1 MVHRTENRIRERQVI
16 RVESLDFDYG
26 SIRALFDVN
35 FEIQEGSVVALVG
48 PNGSGKTTLMRTI
61 AGLQTPA
68 RGKLLLNGL
77 DVSEEPRKVHRQIG
91 FLPDFFGLY
100 DDLLVRHSLEF
111 HAGAKKLSKE
121 QASQAI
127 DWAAT
132 SLGLEFRDDQLVRE
146 LSRGNRQRLAIAQ
159 AILHRPPVALLDEPA
174 SGLDPDARRQL
185 SSLIQ
190 GLRDSGMTLIVSSHI
205 LRELEDYATHVMV
218 LREGRMVSFEAIT
231 EAQGTEGQFVEIV
244 LAEPSERLKDVL
256 ARYEQL
262 TLVSADDRSAR
273 VELQAQGEAS
283 KLLSALVAAGLH
295 VQRFDPQS
303 RSVEQ
308 VYFG

>member
-1 MVHRTENRIRERQVI
+1 MI

-26 SIRALFDVN
+26 SVRALFDVN

-68 RGKLLLNGL
+68 RGKVFLNGL

-100 DDLLVRHSLEF
+100 DELLVRHSLEF

-174 SGLDPDARRQL
+174 SGLDPEARRQL

>member
-1 MVHRTENRIRERQVI
+1 MI

-68 RGKLLLNGL
+68 RGKLILNGL

-244 LAEPSERLKDVL
+244 LAEPSEALKDVL

>member
-1 MVHRTENRIRERQVI
+1 MI

-100 DDLLVRHSLEF
+100 DELLVRHSLEF

>member
-1 MVHRTENRIRERQVI
+1 MI
-16 RVESLDFDYG
+16 RVEALDFDYG
-26 SIRALFDVN
+26 SVRALFDVN
-35 FEIQEGSVVALVG
+35 FEIQKGSVVALVG

-68 RGKLLLNGL
+68 RGKVFLNGL
-77 DVSEEPRKVHRQIG
+77 DVSQEPRKVHRQIG
-91 FLPDFFGLY
+91 FLADFFGLY
-100 DDLLVRHSLEF
+100 DDLLVSHSLNF
-111 HAGAKKLSKE
+111 HAGAKKLSRE
-121 QASQAI
+121 QASYAI

-205 LRELEDYATHVMV
+205 LRELEDYATHVIV
-218 LREGRMVSFEAIT
+218 LRRGRVESFEAIS
-231 EAQGTEGQFVEIV
+231 EAHEGEGQFVEIV
-244 LAEPSERLKDVL
+244 LAEPSEALKDVL
-256 ARYEQL
+256 AHYEQL
-262 TLVSADDRSAR
+262 TVVSADDRSAR
-273 VELQAQGEAS
+273 VELQAKGEAS
-283 KLLSALVAAGLH
+283 KLLSALVAAGLR
-295 VQRFDPQS
+295 VERFDPQS

>member
-1 MVHRTENRIRERQVI
+1 MI

-68 RGKLLLNGL
+68 RGKLILNGL

>member
-1 MVHRTENRIRERQVI
+1 MI

-185 SSLIQ
+185 SSLVQ
-190 GLRDSGMTLIVSSHI
+190 SLRDSGMTLVVSSHI

-218 LREGRMVSFEAIT
+218 LRRGRVESFEAIS
-231 EAQGTEGQFVEIV
+231 EAHEGEGQFVEIV
-244 LAEPSERLKDVL
+244 LAEPSEALKDVL
-256 ARYEQL
+256 AHYEQL
-262 TLVSADDRSAR
+262 TVVSADDRSAR

>member
-1 MVHRTENRIRERQVI
+1 MI

-26 SIRALFDVN
+26 SVRALFDVN

-68 RGKLLLNGL
+68 RGKVFLNGL

-132 SLGLEFRDDQLVRE
+132 SLGLEFRPDQLVRE

-174 SGLDPDARRQL
+174 SGLDPEARRQL

-273 VELQAQGEAS
+273 VELQAKGEAS
-283 KLLSALVAAGLH
+283 KLLSALVAAGLR
-295 VQRFDPQS
+295 VERFDPQS

>member
-1 MVHRTENRIRERQVI
+1 MI

-26 SIRALFDVN
+26 SVRALFDVN

-68 RGKLLLNGL
+68 RGKVILNGL

-127 DWAAT
+127 YWAAT
-132 SLGLEFRDDQLVRE
+132 SLGLEFRPDQLVRE

-190 GLRDSGMTLIVSSHI
+190 GLRDSGMTLVVSSHI

-273 VELQAQGEAS
+273 VELQAKGEAS
-283 KLLSALVAAGLH
+283 KLLSALVAAGLR
-295 VQRFDPQS
+295 VERFDPQS

>member
-1 MVHRTENRIRERQVI
+1 MI

-185 SSLIQ
+185 SSLVQ
-190 GLRDSGMTLIVSSHI
+190 SLRDSGMTLVVSSHI

-218 LREGRMVSFEAIT
+218 LRRGRVESFEAIS
-231 EAQGTEGQFVEIV
+231 EAHEGEGQFVEIV
-244 LAEPSERLKDVL
+244 LAEPSEALKDVL
-256 ARYEQL
+256 AHYEQL
-262 TLVSADDRSAR
+262 TVVSADDRSAR
-273 VELQAQGEAS
+273 VELLAEAEAS
-283 KLLSALVAAGLH
+283 KLLAALVAAGLR

>member
-1 MVHRTENRIRERQVI
+1 MI

-26 SIRALFDVN
+26 SVRALFDVN

-68 RGKLLLNGL
+68 RGKVILNGL

-100 DDLLVRHSLEF
+100 DELLVRHSLEF

-190 GLRDSGMTLIVSSHI
+190 GLRDSGMTLVVSSHI

-273 VELQAQGEAS
+273 VELQAKGEAS
-283 KLLSALVAAGLH
+283 KLLSALVAAGLR
-295 VQRFDPQS
+295 VERFDPQS

>member
-1 MVHRTENRIRERQVI
+1 MI

-48 PNGSGKTTLMRTI
+48 PNGSGKTTLMRSI

-68 RGKLLLNGL
+68 RGKVFLNGL

-205 LRELEDYATHVMV
+205 LCELEDYATHVMV

-273 VELQAQGEAS
+273 VELQAKGEAS
-283 KLLSALVAAGLH
+283 KLLSALVAAGLR
-295 VQRFDPQS
+295 VERFDPQS